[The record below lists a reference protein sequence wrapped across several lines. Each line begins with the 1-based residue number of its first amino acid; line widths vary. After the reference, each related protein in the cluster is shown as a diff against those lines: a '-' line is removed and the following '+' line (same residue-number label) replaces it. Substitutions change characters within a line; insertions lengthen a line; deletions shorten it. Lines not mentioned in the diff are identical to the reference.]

1 MLTLLAI
8 GFSIQRFLLIRWEIV
23 AISENVF
30 FPSLSLSHSRPLFA
44 RALFQAIKPFCC
56 CTPTIDYMTTETAEN
71 HFSSVYVQL
80 IT

>member
-30 FPSLSLSHSRPLFA
+30 FPSLSRSRPLFA

-71 HFSSVYVQL
+71 HFSSVHVQL